1 MWIDRIISDSPEG
14 PQVTDLHERLTVI
27 SSADPAKRRSAFDRI
42 VRALHVAPGSTL
54 EVRTGYG
61 ETVSAHRTTEGTAL
75 FDTRSKLP
83 IDSQDRS
90 LGIVGWLNN
99 PQQMQAHIGLFHV
112 NAEQLQAR
120 AEQDAELIH
129 LAQTPLDQLFA
140 LADHITTAEAALADV
155 RVQRTD
161 LSESKRE
168 RETREQTLHAE
179 LDARREEQK
188 RGQFLTFG
196 ALGIAVIGVIA
207 ALLVSLPIGLGLVVV
222 AAAIAL
228 IAKFLARREAD
239 DGANA
244 EALEIQLGRVD
255 ELFDT
260 QNLTRNR
267 RTAEEELAQSWE
279 KWRSIAGDAQ
289 PSVLIKDRRRIEELA
304 SHLQL
309 ISHGPVAPL
318 GDKSVLVGLASLLS
332 ELTRRF
338 ASERVPLLIDD
349 PFQAVISQH
358 HPILRELLLRASHR
372 RQVVLETEDIE
383 ATKWAAVEAVGGQ
396 AFVLTDYDINAD
408 RIIEEAVSTD
418 ATPNV

>member
-27 SSADPAKRRSAFDRI
+27 SSADPAKRRGAFDRI